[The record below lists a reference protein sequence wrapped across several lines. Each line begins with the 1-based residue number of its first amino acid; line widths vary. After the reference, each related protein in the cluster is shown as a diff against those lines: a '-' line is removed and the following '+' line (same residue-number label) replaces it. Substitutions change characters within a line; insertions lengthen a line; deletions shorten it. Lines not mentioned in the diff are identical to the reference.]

1 MVCQAPPASPALPV
15 IIVTMISKEHDRCD
29 DGHFPAGG
37 WAPPASP
44 GVITV
49 KRWK

>member
-1 MVCQAPPASPALPV
+1 MVCQAPPASPALQV
-15 IIVTMISKEHDRCD
+15 IVVTMISKEQDRRD
-29 DGHFPAGG
+29 DDHFPDGG

-44 GVITV
+44 GAIKV